1 VSIRQEIAA
10 LIDAAA
16 RAAQAAGEIPPVVLL
31 EPLVERPARPEHG
44 DYATSLPLRLSRAAR
59 QSPMSLAEAIVRHL
73 PENAAVGEVTVA
85 APGFINVRLADA
97 WLARQVDVI
106 LEAGPGF
113 AHSDAGGG
121 RRLQVEFVSAN
132 PTGPLHVG
140 NGRWASIGDSLARVL
155 AAAGWAVEKE
165 YLVNDQFTQV
175 DTFALT
181 LLARYKQLFGIDVDI
196 PAEGYP
202 GEYVIDLAKEAKAAF
217 GDRFLRDEQPAPALR
232 RWGVDRMVALI
243 RDDLAKEAKAAF
255 GDRFL
260 RDEQPAP
267 ALRRWGVDRMVA
279 LIRDDLAAMNVG
291 YDVWFYESALYGENG
306 TYEESMALL
315 RRQGAVV
322 EKEGAVWFASSAL
335 GEERDNV
342 LIRSTGVP
350 TYFASDIAYH
360 YDKFFKRGFERVID
374 IWGADHQGHVSR
386 VKTAVAALGVE
397 EGRLAI
403 IIGQLVGLKRGGE
416 VVRASKRAG
425 EIITLREV
433 VDEVGADACRFFFL
447 QRSADAQMEFDL
459 DLAKRQSAENPVF
472 YVQYAHAR
480 AAGILTTAAER
491 GVAYEDGAVAL
502 LREPA
507 ELALVRRMLLLPEL
521 VESVAESYEP
531 HHLPH
536 YALDLATAFHDFYEK
551 CRVIGDDAALSKARL
566 RLSAAAK
573 VVLGRTLDLMGMS
586 APERM

>member
-1 VSIRQEIAA
+1 MSIRQEIAA

-106 LEAGPGF
+106 LEAGPSF

-155 AAAGWAVEKE
+155 AAARWAVEKE

-202 GEYVIDLAKEAKAAF
+202 GEYVI
-217 GDRFLRDEQPAPALR
+217 
-232 RWGVDRMVALI
+232 
-243 RDDLAKEAKAAF
+243 DLAKEAKAAF

>member
-1 VSIRQEIAA
+1 MSIRQEIAA

-106 LEAGPGF
+106 LEAGPSF

-121 RRLQVEFVSAN
+121 RRLQIEFVSAN

-202 GEYVIDLAKEAKAAF
+202 GEYVI
-217 GDRFLRDEQPAPALR
+217 
-232 RWGVDRMVALI
+232 
-243 RDDLAKEAKAAF
+243 DLAKEAKAAF

>member
-1 VSIRQEIAA
+1 VSIRQEIAV

-16 RAAQAAGEIPPVVLL
+16 RAAQAAGEIPAVVL
-31 EPLVERPARPEHG
+31 PDPAVERPARPEHG
-44 DYATSLPLRLSRAAR
+44 DYASSLPMRLARAAGKN
-59 QSPMSLAEAIVRHL
+59 PLVLAEAIARRVA
-73 PENAAVGEVTVA
+73 PNAAIGEVAVA
-85 APGFINVRLADA
+85 PPGFLNVRLADA
-97 WLARQVDVI
+97 WLAEQTNVV
-106 LEAGPGF
+106 LAAGAGF
-113 AHSDAGGG
+113 AESDLGGG
-121 RRLQVEFVSAN
+121 RSLQVEFVSAN

-155 AAAGWAVEKE
+155 AAAGWAVERE
-165 YLVNDQFTQV
+165 YLVNDQLTQV
-175 DTFALT
+175 DAFART
-181 LLARYKQLFGIDVDI
+181 LLARYKQLLGANVQI
-196 PAEGYP
+196 PADAYP
-202 GEYVIDLAKEAKAAF
+202 GEYVVDLAKQAREEF
-217 GDRFLRDEQPAPALR
+217 GDRFRGAEEPPAELKR
-232 RWGVDRMVALI
+232 LGVERMVA
-243 RDDLAKEAKAAF
+243 
-255 GDRFL
+255 
-260 RDEQPAP
+260 
-267 ALRRWGVDRMVA
+267 M
-279 LIRDDLAAMNVG
+279 IRDDLAAMNVH
-291 YDVWFYESALYGENG
+291 YDVWFYESALYGESG
-306 TYEESMALL
+306 TYGEAMERL

-335 GEERDNV
+335 GEDKDNV

-360 YDKFFKRGFERVID
+360 YDKFFRRGFDRVID

-403 IIGQLVGLKRGGE
+403 IIGQLVGLRRGGE

-433 VDEVGADACRFFFL
+433 VEEVGADACRFFFL

-459 DLAKRQSAENPVF
+459 DLAKRQSNENPVY

-491 GVAYEDGAVAL
+491 GAGWEDGDVAL
-502 LREPA
+502 LRHPA
-507 ELALVRRMLLLPEL
+507 ELALLRKMLLLPEL
-521 VESVAESYEP
+521 VESIAESLEP

-536 YALDLATAFHDFYEK
+536 YALELATAFHDFYEK
-551 CRVIGDDAALSKARL
+551 CRVISDDDPALTRARL
-566 RLSAAAK
+566 RLAAAAK
-573 VVLGRTLDLMGMS
+573 VVLGRALGLMGMS